1 MLVKEILIPYEY
13 DLCSLKHFIQAALKT
28 LQQ

>member
-13 DLCSLKHFIQAALKT
+13 DLCSLKHFIQAAPKI
-28 LQQ
+28 LQ